1 MVGLMNW
8 QQTLDKICHSVGP
21 LNYLE
26 TVINFVMT
34 LCHYEKENVMT
45 PCFQSQHWKYGV
57 PFNCKNSKL
66 YRFKHEN
73 QFGNTN
79 ICI

>member
-8 QQTLDKICHSVGP
+8 QQPLDKKCHLVGP

-45 PCFQSQHWKYGV
+45 PCFQCQHWKYGV
-57 PFNCKNSKL
+57 PFTCKKNKTL
-66 YRFKHEN
+66 
-73 QFGNTN
+73 
-79 ICI
+79 